1 MGLSDDL
8 DQVLEEHHRALDEFV
23 KGDSEPLKQ
32 LWSQGDDVTLGN
44 PFGPF
49 VRGFDDVVKTMA
61 RAALNY
67 RDGRAL
73 GFETVAKRVTGD
85 LAYVVETERY
95 ESKLAG
101 GDDLTTVAL
110 RCTSIFA
117 REGGVWRLQHR
128 HADPITT
135 ARTTESLIQ
144 T

>member
-8 DQVLEEHHRALDEFV
+8 DRVLEQQHRALGEFV
-23 KGDSEPLKQ
+23 KGDYEPLKQ
-32 LWSQGDDVTLGN
+32 LWSHGDDVTLGN

-61 RAALNY
+61 RAASNY
-67 RDGRAL
+67 RDGQAI
-73 GFETVAKRVTGD
+73 GFESVAKRVTGD
-85 LAYVVETERY
+85 LAYIVEIERF

-101 GDDLTTVAL
+101 GDDLTTLSL

-144 T
+144 K